1 MPDAWPHSQQR
12 QGVYLSISFD
22 IWGLVIKKL
31 IALSFIMCNISDLK
45 QVATYIRIMYIKTS
59 ISVNDKRSFTK
70 Y

>member
-1 MPDAWPHSQQR
+1 M
-12 QGVYLSISFD
+12 SISFD